1 MTQAL
6 PYRDAGAGTD
16 ARVRDLLSRMTL
28 EEKLAQLGGVWTTA
42 LLEGGA
48 FSQEKAG
55 QHLRNGTGHVTRI
68 AGATV
73 LAPRECAEL
82 ANAIQRFLVH
92 ETRLG
97 IPTIVHEECC
107 AGFTAR
113 GATQFPQA
121 IGLASS
127 WNPALVEEMTRVI
140 RAQMRAVGAHH
151 ALAPVLDLARDPR
164 WGRTEE
170 TFGEDPYLVSRL
182 GVAYVRGLQGADL
195 REGIA
200 ATGKHFIGYGASEG
214 GLNWA
219 PAHLGRREL
228 LELFALPFEAA
239 IREAGLA
246 TVMNAYHEIDGQPCG
261 ASREILDE
269 LLRGELGFEGTV
281 VSDYFTVQTLQSYH
295 RIAVDK
301 AEAARRAL
309 AAGIDIELPALD
321 CMGEPL
327 RAALAVGNVEIALV
341 DRAVARTLR
350 LKFSLGLF
358 ERPFVA
364 AGAAADVFDTPP
376 QRALARRLAQESIVL
391 LQNRDALLPL
401 DPTLQ
406 TLAVIGPSAASVRL
420 LQGDYHYPTHLEIM
434 FGAMSDASL
443 APRPQDAHASASAL
457 APGVAATKLDLADY
471 FVPHVSVLD
480 GIRRAVSPATKLLV
494 ARGCDVTGPATEGF
508 AEAVAAAEQAD
519 AAILVVGGR
528 SGLVDGCTSG
538 ESIDR
543 AELGLPGVQEA
554 LVRAVAA
561 TGKPLVVVVIDG
573 RPLALGSVAEL
584 ASALVLAWLPGEE
597 GGAAIADVLFG
608 AISPS
613 GRLPV
618 SLPRSASQLPVF
630 YNHKPSGAR
639 SQWRGGYVDLS
650 PQPLFVFGHG
660 LSYTRFDY
668 ASAALARTELPA
680 SDTLEIC
687 LDVRN
692 TGARV
697 ADEVVQLYLRDLVAS
712 STRPVKQLAGF
723 ARVTLAP
730 DETRRVEFRVDLGQL
745 AFYDPEMKLVIE
757 PGTIEWMVGA
767 SSEDVRARGTF
778 EITGPRRELRRV
790 EIRPTRVSVH

>member
-1 MTQAL
+1 MTETFL
-6 PYRDAGAGTD
+6 YRDPSAGTD
-16 ARVRDLLSRMTL
+16 ARVRDLLARMTL

-42 LLEGGA
+42 LLEDGR
-48 FSQEKAG
+48 FSPARAG

-68 AGATV
+68 AGAT
-73 LAPRECAEL
+73 LLTPSECAEL
-82 ANAIQRFLVH
+82 ANSIQRFLVH

-97 IPTIVHEECC
+97 IPTIVHEESC

-121 IGLASS
+121 IGLAST
-127 WNPALVEEMTRVI
+127 WNPVLVEEMTRVI
-140 RAQMRAVGAHH
+140 RAQMRAVGAHQ

-170 TFGEDPYLVSRL
+170 TFGEDPYLASRL
-182 GVAYVRGLQGADL
+182 GVAYVRGLQGPDL

-261 ASREILDE
+261 ASPEILDE
-269 LLRGELGFEGTV
+269 LLRGVLGFDGTV
-281 VSDYFTVQTLQSYH
+281 VSDYFSVQTLLSYH
-295 RIAVDK
+295 RIAADK
-301 AEAARRAL
+301 AEAAQRAL
-309 AAGIDIELPALD
+309 AAGIDVELPALD

-327 RAALAVGNVEIALV
+327 REALAAGRCDPALV
-341 DRAVARTLR
+341 DRAVTRTLR

-364 AGAAADVFDTPP
+364 AGAAPAVFDTPP

-391 LQNRDALLPL
+391 LQNRGPLLPL
-401 DPTLQ
+401 DPAVK

-434 FGAMSDASL
+434 FGAIRDASL
-443 APRPQDAHASASAL
+443 APRPQDAPAAAPTLAL
-457 APGVAATKLDLADY
+457 GVAARKPDLADC

-480 GIRRAVSPATKLLV
+480 GIRRAVSPATEILV
-494 ARGCDVTGPATEGF
+494 ARGCDVTEGSTDGF
-508 AEAVAAAEQAD
+508 AEAVDAARRAD
-519 AAILVVGGR
+519 AAILVLGGR

-561 TGKPLVVVVIDG
+561 TGTPLVVVVIDG
-573 RPLALGSVAEL
+573 RPLALTSVAEL
-584 ASALVLAWLPGEE
+584 APALVLAWLPGEE
-597 GGAAIADVLFG
+597 GGAAVADVLFG

-618 SLPRSASQLPVF
+618 SLPRAVGQLPVF

-639 SQWRGGYVDLS
+639 SQWRGAYVDL
-650 PQPLFVFGHG
+650 PTQPLFPFGHG
-660 LSYTRFDY
+660 LSYTRFEY
-668 ASAALARTELPA
+668 AALALAQTQLPA
-680 SDTLEIC
+680 SGLLEASI
-687 LDVRN
+687 DVRN
-692 TGARV
+692 AGAQPG
-697 ADEVVQLYLRDLVAS
+697 DEVVQLYLHDLVAS
-712 STRPVKQLAGF
+712 ATRPVKQLAGF

-730 DETRRVEFRVDLGQL
+730 GETKRVGFRVDLGQL
-745 AFYDPEMKLVIE
+745 AFYDPEMELVVE
-757 PGTIEWMVGA
+757 PGAVEVLLGA
-767 SSEDVRARGTF
+767 SSEDLRARETF
-778 EITGPRRELRRV
+778 EITGPRRVLRRD
-790 EIRPTRVSVH
+790 EIRPTQVRVR